1 MLEDAMTNEK
11 GGISKKGNTK
21 NSNSKEFLKRKEK
34 YDPQKSLKSKKG
46 EINNKNVEKKRIFK
60 SKNKMGSENSDESD
74 QDQDNN
80 SMLDQDG
87 EVYSQESHRG
97 TFKHFPRKSFI

>member
-74 QDQDNN
+74 
-80 SMLDQDG
+80 
-87 EVYSQESHRG
+87 
-97 TFKHFPRKSFI
+97 